1 MFTNPDLT
9 QIQERGSDLDTIHLQ
24 IENFKKGFPFLKVE
38 KPATPA
44 DGIIVLDQ
52 KEIDSLI
59 ESFDQQ
65 SQQIQIVK
73 FVPASGAA
81 SRMFKLLFGILDIS
95 NDKDLVAEA
104 FKKSDDLQSIKIFF
118 ERISDFAFSEDL
130 DTHLIEKHGS
140 SIQDCIA
147 KKDYSSILKGLLG
160 SKGLSYAVS
169 PKGLLKFHRYENGTR
184 TPAMEHLAEGA
195 VYAQS
200 ANQIVKIHF
209 TVSPEHKA
217 NFEDHI
223 NSHTTQFENTYNVAY
238 KVSFSEQKSYTDT
251 IAVDLGNEPF
261 RETDG
266 SLLFRPAGHGAL
278 IANLNEIDADIIFV
292 KNIDNVVPD
301 KLKEETISYKK
312 ALAGTLLKYQE
323 KIFSS
328 LKSLDGEVI
337 PEDVEKMMT
346 FLKDELFIKNLPDLA
361 SSSDTI
367 TFLKQK
373 LDRPLRICGMVKNEG
388 EPGGGPFFAQNNDGT
403 QSLQIVE
410 SSQIDTIDDQQKAIA
425 NSATHFNPVDLVC
438 GIKNYKGEKFDLS
451 KFVDPKTGFISQ
463 KSKDGRELKAQE
475 LPGLWNG
482 AMSDWNTLFVE
493 VPISTFNPV
502 KTVNDLLRPQHQ

>member
-1 MFTNPDLT
+1 MFTNSDLT
-9 QIQERGSDLDTIHLQ
+9 QIQKRGSDLDTIHLQ
-24 IENFKKGFPFLKVE
+24 IENFKKGFPYLKVE

-52 KEIDSLI
+52 KEINSLI
-59 ESFDQQ
+59 ELFDRQ
-65 SQQIQIVK
+65 SQQKQIVK

-81 SRMFKLLFGILDIS
+81 SRMFKLLYGILDIS
-95 NDKDLVAEA
+95 NQTDLVAEA
-104 FKKSDDLQSIKIFF
+104 FNKSDDLQSIKTFF
-118 ERISDFAFSEDL
+118 DRISDFAFSDDL
-130 DTHLIEKHGS
+130 DAHLKKRGL
-140 SIQDCIA
+140 SITSCLENQD
-147 KKDYSSILKGLLG
+147 YTSILKGLLG

-169 PKGLLKFHRYENGTR
+169 PKGLLKFHRYENETR

-195 VYAQS
+195 LYAQS

-217 NFEDHI
+217 NFEKHI
-223 NSHTTQFENTYNVAY
+223 NGNTTQFENTYNVTY
-238 KVSFSEQKSYTDT
+238 EVSFSEQKSYTDT
-251 IAVDLGNEPF
+251 IAIDLKNEPF
-261 RETDG
+261 RDADG

-301 KLKEETISYKK
+301 KLKEDTISYKK

-323 KIFSS
+323 KLFSY
-328 LKSLDGEVI
+328 LKSLDGKVSSGDIE
-337 PEDVEKMMT
+337 EMMT
-346 FLKDELFIKNLPDLA
+346 FLKDELRIKNLPELA
-361 SSSDTI
+361 TI
-367 TFLKQK
+367 NDKINFLKQK
-373 LDRPLRICGMVKNEG
+373 FNRPLRICGMVKNEG

-410 SSQIDTIDDQQKAIA
+410 SSQIDPGDDQQKSIA
-425 NSATHFNPVDLVC
+425 NAATHFNPVDLVC
-438 GIKNYKGEKFDLS
+438 GVRNYKGEKIDLS
-451 KFVDPKTGFISQ
+451 NYVDPKTGFISQ
-463 KSKDGRELKAQE
+463 KSKDGLELKAQE

-493 VPISTFNPV
+493 VPVSTFNPV